1 MIFMKIM
8 LETVF
13 NSINNC
19 ITLLK
24 MFKKIILMKSR
35 LSTDFK
41 TLKNNKM
48 MIITSLQCKIQI
60 IYFRNLSSNILKNL
74 NSKWVTETKLQYK
87 WIQKLKCWNLNQGIH
102 KIKII
107 LYSLSRK
114 VVICRSHILLDNL
127 MNFKN

>member
-24 MFKKIILMKSR
+24 MFEKIILMKSR

-48 MIITSLQCKIQI
+48 MIIT
-60 IYFRNLSSNILKNL
+60 IL
-74 NSKWVTETKLQYK
+74 
-87 WIQKLKCWNLNQGIH
+87 
-102 KIKII
+102 
-107 LYSLSRK
+107 
-114 VVICRSHILLDNL
+114 
-127 MNFKN
+127 